1 MILSN
6 IKCSQCPDF
15 YFQIAKEIGNIMANK
30 ECNHYEIYANINSF
44 ENNIFKDYKLGIK
57 CKICKSVFNKEFK
70 ARENSYE
77 YKCENCSKYPSLSFQ
92 YEVNDDARIF
102 NTPRINY
109 QEIIKKRGDQMNIKL
124 FYNQKLYN
132 HVVYSNDTLKD
143 HYQKIRDKINF
154 PDGKKILFNNNEV
167 DQFKSFKENKIY
179 NDMRLEIEE

>member
-1 MILSN
+1 
-6 IKCSQCPDF
+6 
-15 YFQIAKEIGNIMANK
+15 
-30 ECNHYEIYANINSF
+30 
-44 ENNIFKDYKLGIK
+44 
-57 CKICKSVFNKEFK
+57 
-70 ARENSYE
+70 
-77 YKCENCSKYPSLSFQ
+77 
-92 YEVNDDARIF
+92 
-102 NTPRINY
+102 
-109 QEIIKKRGDQMNIKL
+109 MNIKL